1 MNKGHVMKQR
11 GMSLIEVMVAV
22 VILASGLLGL
32 GAMQARSV
40 GMNQSAHYRSIAAD
54 LASDLADRIRANR
67 TPYFAMDGTALHAD
81 LPRPPNFANCPQNTS
96 TPDAAPTC
104 TYETGHQNYLVSA
117 EMAEWNTAL
126 RNQLPDGKYVLT
138 QEQAISSAFY
148 RYRLTIYWA
157 ADQRDLSP
165 DTDLASDT
173 NFSKFVTVIE

>member
-1 MNKGHVMKQR
+1 MNKGRAMKQR

-81 LPRPPNFANCPQNTS
+81 LPLPPNFANCPQNAS
-96 TPDAAPTC
+96 TPDVAPTC
-104 TYETGHQNYLVSA
+104 TYVSGHQNYLVSA

-126 RNQLPDGKYVLT
+126 RNQLPDGRYVLT
-138 QEQAISSAFY
+138 QETAISSAFY
-148 RYRLTIYWA
+148 RYRLTITWA
-157 ADQRDLSP
+157 ADHGDTTP
-165 DTDLASDT
+165 DAS
-173 NFSKFVTVIE
+173 FSTYVTVIE